1 MKSTVTNDRGEYY
14 GVGSLESYISR
25 KRKYPGRS
33 SSLTTMQ
40 SQLEKVNHKIEEQAT
55 LQVQCE
61 AAGLRV
67 TFEQEEIKLVANEKQ
82 AEIKHLKMVK
92 ST

>member
-1 MKSTVTNDRGEYY
+1 
-14 GVGSLESYISR
+14 
-25 KRKYPGRS
+25 
-33 SSLTTMQ
+33 MQ
-40 SQLEKVNHKIEEQAT
+40 SQLEKVNRKIEEQAT